1 MPTSARCEMF
11 SFLGIRGDVGIAP
24 YKITFLL
31 NPAIP
36 QCKPN
41 TKGLT
46 IFSVSPFC
54 VKNSVYFAG
63 SFLDTA
69 VVSLPFSETIFS
81 ACMPRMTTPPMR
93 KNTMLKVS
101 RLIAA

>member
-1 MPTSARCEMF
+1 MPTSLRIPKKGNISHRA
-11 SFLGIRGDVGIAP
+11 DVGIRP
-24 YKITFLL
+24 YINLT
-31 NPAIP
+31 
-36 QCKPN
+36 Q
-41 TKGLT
+41 KGLT

-69 VVSLPFSETIFS
+69 VVSLPFSEAIFS